1 MSTRAW
7 LRAGPTAGQGL
18 YAPRNDRALRVMA
31 ARGDADAFGALYQ
44 RHRHALY
51 RYCQSILG
59 HDDDARDALH
69 NAMAKAWAAIGRAE
83 RDVPVRP
90 WLFRIAHN
98 EALNVLRDRR
108 EHRQLDD
115 ARVSSAESLEETID
129 VRQRL
134 AVLRAD
140 LAALPERQRSALL
153 LRELCG
159 LRHNEIAAVLAITP
173 AAARQ
178 TIYEARVGLHEAEA
192 GRQMA
197 CAAVQRALSDGDGKV
212 RRRRRIRSH
221 LRACPACASFDEALR
236 RRPSELASL
245 VGPLP
250 LSPVGLLLRL
260 LSESGASS
268 ATSSAV
274 AKLSSGLAANLAVGS
289 IVLTVGGVA
298 SLDTSTRPRPTA
310 LPAAARATA
319 TVDVAGGLQPY
330 LPAELRD
337 GFSHHAHEPATPKDQ
352 TLTPPQQEA
361 SVAGPAAAHA
371 PSEAPPAGAAG
382 EDAAASDPVV
392 VATAHVDAQHATP
405 AQHPAAKPSSS
416 ATADAPPAAALASVP
431 GVPVAAPSEPSPTR
445 PAPDPRTATLS
456 SGSGEPNPARA
467 SVEQSD
473 RGPNNA
479 PDEPHPARPTPEQP
493 DHQPNNPT
501 DEPHPARPTPEQP
514 DHQPNNRADHPRP
527 TRAPVEQAERRPNNG
542 PKDAPSPSPADDP
555 AGRRTDGA
563 APQPDPK
570 APGVETQRNPP
581 PNDAARSGP
590 VQQPDHPDGE
600 SAAPPDAER
609 ASATRDPADRGGPPR
624 SAASERP

>member
-1 MSTRAW
+1 
-7 LRAGPTAGQGL
+7 
-18 YAPRNDRALRVMA
+18 MA
-31 ARGDADAFGALYQ
+31 ARGDADAFGTLYQ

-51 RYCQSILG
+51 CYCQSILG

-83 RDVPVRP
+83 PDVPVRP

-108 EHRQLDD
+108 DHRQLED
-115 ARVSSAESLEETID
+115 AHVSSAGSLEETID
-129 VRQRL
+129 LRQRL

-159 LRHNEIAAVLAITP
+159 LRHMEIAAVLAITP

-197 CAAVQRALSDGDGKV
+197 CAAVQRALSDGDGQV
-212 RRRRRIRSH
+212 RRRRKIRGH

-236 RRPSELASL
+236 RRPSELAGL
-245 VGPLP
+245 VAPAP
-250 LSPVGLLLRL
+250 LSPVGLLARL
-260 LSESGASS
+260 LSDSGASS

-289 IVLTVGGVA
+289 IVVTVGSVA
-298 SLDTSTRPRPTA
+298 SLDTSAPTRLRVPTA
-310 LPAAARATA
+310 AAQASATLP
-319 TVDVAGGLQPY
+319 DVGGGVPPY

-337 GFSHHAHEPATPKDQ
+337 RRSRAAHEPATPKGEAP
-352 TLTPPQQEA
+352 TPPQPEA
-361 SVAGPAAAHA
+361 SVA
-371 PSEAPPAGAAG
+371 APPATHEPSQAPPAVAAGDDGAAN
-382 EDAAASDPVV
+382 DPVV
-392 VATAHVDAQHATP
+392 VATLHVDAQAAAPAQRPTAKASIGSGGGAVDPSRPAPAASGPGMPSGASSEPHPPATP
-405 AQHPAAKPSSS
+405 
-416 ATADAPPAAALASVP
+416 DPPAAT
-431 GVPVAAPSEPSPTR
+431 PSNG
-445 PAPDPRTATLS
+445 A
-456 SGSGEPNPARA
+456 G
-467 SVEQSD
+467 
-473 RGPNNA
+473 
-479 PDEPHPARPTPEQP
+479 EPHPARPTPEQP
-493 DHQPNNPT
+493 DHQPNNPPNQ
-501 DEPHPARPTPEQP
+501 PHPARPTVEQP
-514 DHQPNNRADHPRP
+514 EHRPNNRADHPRP
-527 TRAPVEQAERRPNNG
+527 ARAPVEQPERRPNNA
-542 PKDAPSPSPADDP
+542 PKEARSPGPADDP
-555 AGRRTDGA
+555 AGPRTDRA
-563 APQPDPK
+563 APRLDPK
-570 APGVETQRNPP
+570 APGAETQRTPP